1 MSLMKHIGVICFF
14 LIAVILVPAGC
25 GRQYPQGAATS
36 VDSLPPI
43 RPDYTSVTIPPGMA
57 PLNFALC
64 SGEKGEAVFVCDN
77 DSVTVTTGTGIFAIP
92 PQKWKRLLAVAR
104 GKAVTVTVTAGEN
117 GNRRAYRP
125 FTIMVSDDAIDP
137 YLVYRRIAPGH
148 QLWGEMGIYQRELA
162 SFRESPVLENRQL
175 DHNCMNCHAFC
186 NHDPDKMLL
195 HIRAAHAC
203 TVFAGNGRIETF
215 DTKTEHTL
223 SALVYPAWHPSGR
236 YVAFSVNNTTQD
248 LDALHR
254 TEVYDKAS
262 DVVVYD
268 VANETV
274 FTSGLLASPGRFET
288 FPAFSPDGRWLY
300 FCSAPALPMPDSI
313 RQLRYSLCRIAFDPA
328 GKTFGTQVDTL
339 FDAEKECLSFL
350 FPRVS
355 PDGKFLLGTVAA
367 YGTFP
372 IWHPEA
378 DLRLIRLDTGQSEP
392 CSEANSGDTESYHA
406 WSSNG
411 KWVVFSSRRLDG
423 LYTRLFISHVDKDGH
438 LSKPFLLPQKSG
450 PGYYDALMQS
460 YNIPEFVTGKV
471 PVNSYKLS
479 REIRKGTHKPVRFE
493 EKE

>member
-1 MSLMKHIGVICFF
+1 MNCFRVIPFF
-14 LIAVILVPAGC
+14 LAVAILIPAGC
-25 GRQYPQGAATS
+25 IRQHPQGAATP
-36 VDSLPPI
+36 VDSLPLI
-43 RPDYTSVTIPPGMA
+43 RPDYTSVTIPPGIA

-64 SGEKGEAVFVCDN
+64 SGEKGEARFVCGS
-77 DSVTVTTGTGIFAIP
+77 DSVTVTTSSGVFAISP
-92 PQKWKRLLAVAR
+92 GKWKRLLAGAR
-104 GKAVTVTVTAGEN
+104 DKNISVTLTTGEN
-117 GNRRAYRP
+117 GNRKTYRP
-125 FTIMVSDDAIDP
+125 FTLTVSPDEIDP

-162 SFRESPVLENRQL
+162 SFRESPLLENRQL

-186 NHDPDKMLL
+186 NHDPEKMLL

-203 TVFAGNGRIETF
+203 TVFAGNGRIGTF

-223 SALVYPAWHPSGR
+223 SALVYPGWHPSGK

-268 VANETV
+268 VENETV
-274 FTSGLLASPGRFET
+274 FTTGLLASPGCLET
-288 FPAFSPDGRWLY
+288 FPAFSPDGRSLY
-300 FCSAPALPMPDSI
+300 FCSAPALPLPDSI
-313 RQLRYSLCRIAFDPA
+313 RQLRYSLCRIAFDPGA
-328 GKTFGTQVDTL
+328 KTFGTQVDTL
-339 FDAEKECLSFL
+339 FDAEKERLSFL
-350 FPRVS
+350 FPRLS

-378 DLRLIRLDTGQSEP
+378 DLRMIRLDTGQSEP
-392 CSEANSGDTESYHA
+392 CSEANSDDTESYHA

-423 LYTRLFISHVDKDGH
+423 LYTRLFISHVDSNGC
-438 LSKPFLLPQKSG
+438 LSKPFPLPQKNG

-460 YNIPEFVTGKV
+460 YNVPEFVKGKV
-471 PVNSYKLS
+471 PVKSYRLS
-479 REIRKGTHKPVRFE
+479 REIRKGGPKPVRFGK
-493 EKE
+493 KE